1 VGAVEARLQSLER
14 YWSKFD
20 THNDELLN
28 YLDQIAD
35 SEYIKLDIPALAEEA
50 YLGNKGLLLDL
61 LRSLKTE
68 EAATKAPEPSS
79 QAPRTT
85 LPRIQL
91 PHFSGKYE
99 DWPAFRDLFQSLIGK
114 DTLTT
119 PVEKLHYL
127 KACLKGEAKL
137 LIRSLPTTSE
147 NLERA
152 WDALIAYYENKRLLV
167 RSYISQFTSL
177 HKLKSESVIDLRKL
191 YHSVKSTVGSLE
203 SIGRPITKGEDL
215 FVHPVVDLLGPGSRR
230 EWENSISDSNDPPSY
245 DKLQLFLDRRLHTLE
260 SLQPVKVEAAS
271 SKSSSSTTQ
280 KTRTLR
286 AKAGQQTRS
295 LLLV

>member
-61 LRSLKTE
+61 RSLKTE
-68 EAATKAPEPSS
+68 EATTRALEPSS

-99 DWPAFRDLFQSLIGK
+99 DLPAFRDLFQSLIGK

-127 KACLKGEAKL
+127 KAYLKGEAEL

-147 NLERA
+147 NYERA
-152 WDALIAYYENKRLLV
+152 WDALIADYENKRLLV

-177 HKLKSESVIDLRKL
+177 QELKSESVVDLRKL
-191 YHSVKSTVGSLE
+191 YQREEHRGLTGEHGAPDHEGL
-203 SIGRPITKGEDL
+203 RP
-215 FVHPVVDLLGPGSRR
+215 FCAPCRPSRS
-230 EWENSISDSNDPPSY
+230 SISSRVGEFY
-245 DKLQLFLDRRLHTLE
+245 
-260 SLQPVKVEAAS
+260 
-271 SKSSSSTTQ
+271 
-280 KTRTLR
+280 
-286 AKAGQQTRS
+286 
-295 LLLV
+295 